1 MEGGITAR
9 SIHFI
14 STPGRGCQKEKGA
27 EDRREGDQK
36 TMIPPATGGT
46 DDPNLSGLNPNK
58 HKN

>member
-1 MEGGITAR
+1 MTALLQEVNAMEGGITAL

-36 TMIPPATGGT
+36 TMIPPSLMIRIYPA
-46 DDPNLSGLNPNK
+46 
-58 HKN
+58 